1 MPYNPKSKENLKKG
15 EATRFSGETAA
26 KNGRKGGTMS
36 GQKKRAAQKERE
48 EWAELLKMAMNEGKS
63 QKIKNLQE
71 AKTKN
76 LTISTAMKVKLIAE
90 ALKGNIKAYECIMKY
105 SGADDAAVAEPEA
118 VTQDNGF
125 INALNAAAAE
135 VWKNGQEEE

>member
-36 GQKKRAAQKERE
+36 GQKKRAAQKEHE

-76 LTISTAMKVKLIAE
+76 LTISTAMKIKLIAE

-105 SGADDAAVAEPEA
+105 SGADDVVAEPEA
-118 VTQDNGF
+118 IPQDNGF
-125 INALNAAAAE
+125 INALNVAAAE
-135 VWKNGQEEE
+135 VWKNEQKEE